1 MNKDNLNKLN
11 SYVKVYKVKRD
22 CNNLEDLINDELEKN
37 LEFNVYSVE
46 CVPALSTDPFVNI
59 IVAFKRFELRL
70 NYDIR
75 NDLIKDD
82 ISKRDKDFTVNKED
96 TNKMIL

>member
-22 CNNLEDLINDELEKN
+22 CNSLEDLINNELINN
-37 LEFNVYSVE
+37 LEFTVGSVE
-46 CVPALSTDPFVNI
+46 SVSAQPTDPFVNV
-59 IVAFKRFELRL
+59 IVAYKRFELRL

-75 NDLIKDD
+75 DDLYQNN
-82 ISKRDKDFTVNKED
+82 ISNRDENFTVNPTD